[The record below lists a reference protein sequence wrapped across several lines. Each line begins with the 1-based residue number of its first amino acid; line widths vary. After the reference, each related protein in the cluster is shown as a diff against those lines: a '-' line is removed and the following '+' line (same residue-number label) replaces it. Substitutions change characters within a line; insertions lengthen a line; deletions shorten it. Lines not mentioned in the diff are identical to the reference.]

1 MKWKLLFAVGCLSAL
16 FRWQT
21 CLAQEGSTLKISV
34 FNESTSIP
42 FTHLLNSPIHPGIQ
56 VGTEIPW
63 KQGDHFR
70 QYPSITAGY
79 LFHREL
85 YQAVYVNFELGY
97 DLQFGFGLN
106 LKSALGLGY
115 LHTFA
120 TRPEYQFADGSY
132 RQGKD
137 RGNARMMPS
146 LSLGWGY
153 RLQPDNPK
161 SPEVFMLYQSWLEY
175 PYSPGFIPLMT
186 HTNLHLGINIHP

>member
-1 MKWKLLFAVGCLSAL
+1 MKWKLLYFLSGL
-16 FRWQT
+16 LMLGSWHT
-21 CLAQEGSTLKISV
+21 CLAQEGSTIRISV

-56 VGTEIPW
+56 VGTDLPW
-63 KQGDHFR
+63 KKGDHFR
-70 QYPSITAGY
+70 LYPSISVGY

-120 TRPEYQFADGSY
+120 TRPEYQFADGRY